1 MRGLLF
7 LMALCGLLA
16 AAPLP
21 ASAAQPRV
29 AEERGAIVYYDA
41 AGSRRVLASGRY
53 IQPELS
59 PDGKTAAFIK
69 EEVAGDPGFDTAR
82 SSVWLADIAS
92 GKVRLLLASTPGEE
106 VTAKLAAMWK
116 PQFSLNGGFV
126 YVMAEAWVTSSAIHQ
141 INVTTGA
148 HRYVT
153 DGALLFVIR
162 QGRYAGYLMVQKHVY
177 PKDTESGAIDP
188 VFVIRPDGG
197 ESFMVPGSDKDDG
210 ERSVGRWLRG
220 QRGGRR

>member
-1 MRGLLF
+1 MRGFLF
-7 LMALCGLLA
+7 LIAICGLMA

-29 AEERGAIVYYDA
+29 AEERGAIVHYDA
-41 AGSRRVLASGRY
+41 AGSRRVLTSGRY
-53 IQPELS
+53 VQPELS
-59 PDGKTAAFIK
+59 PDGKTAVFIK

-82 SSVWLADIAS
+82 SSVWLADVVS
-92 GKVRLLLASTPGEE
+92 GKPRLLLASTPGGAA
-106 VTAKLAAMWK
+106 TAKLAAMWK

-148 HRYVT
+148 HRYIT

-177 PKDTESGAIDP
+177 PKDTKGGATDP

-210 ERSVGRWLRG
+210 EHSVEAWMRSQGRT
-220 QRGGRR
+220 RR